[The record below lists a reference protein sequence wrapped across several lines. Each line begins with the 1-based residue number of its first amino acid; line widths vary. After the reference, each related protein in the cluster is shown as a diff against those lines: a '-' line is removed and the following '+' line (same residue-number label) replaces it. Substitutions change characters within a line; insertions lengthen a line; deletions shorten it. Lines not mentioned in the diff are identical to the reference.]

1 MHVSPL
7 MLGLAALV
15 VIVAFGPKRLPSFK
29 RDPHANQIDF
39 ASMLPSQPA
48 AGRAPSPLAADSVA
62 PPAAPQAR
70 PEPQY
75 AFTAPSQGAPPQ
87 PLRLPD
93 NL

>member
-1 MHVSPL
+1 MHVSPV

-15 VIVAFGPKRLPSFK
+15 VIIAFGPKRLPSFK
-29 RDPHANQIDF
+29 RDPNANQVDF
-39 ASMLPSQPA
+39 TSMLPSQPA
-48 AGRAPSPLAADSVA
+48 AGRAPSPLANESVA
-62 PPAAPQAR
+62 PPVAQ

-75 AFTAPSQGAPPQ
+75 AFTAPAPIPVQGQPA